1 MRLKGFHTMSCIF
14 DILDLDE
21 AIDGGIAHSVS
32 REHCMGRGVPVTDHL
47 ASTPGVTSTRKLAA
61 EMA

>member
-1 MRLKGFHTMSCIF
+1 MSCIF